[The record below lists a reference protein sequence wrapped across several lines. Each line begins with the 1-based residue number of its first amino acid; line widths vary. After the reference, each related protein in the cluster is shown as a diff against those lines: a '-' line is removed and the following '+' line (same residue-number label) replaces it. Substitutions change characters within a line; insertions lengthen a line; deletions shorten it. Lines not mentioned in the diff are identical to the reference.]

1 MINYPEDVM
10 FLVELV
16 QMACLV
22 FIATKMFF
30 EEK

>member
-1 MINYPEDVM
+1 MGKEEVM
-10 FLVELV
+10 FLVEII

-22 FIATKMFF
+22 FIAIQKFF